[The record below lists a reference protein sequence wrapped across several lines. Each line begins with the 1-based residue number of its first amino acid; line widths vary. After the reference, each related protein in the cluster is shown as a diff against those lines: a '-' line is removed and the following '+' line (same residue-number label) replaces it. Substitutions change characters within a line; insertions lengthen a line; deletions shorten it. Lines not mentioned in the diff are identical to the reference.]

1 MENKIAWEKY
11 PEGNKREEVFQFAGI
26 TASLFLI
33 ARQSASALLL
43 LWRKQKKQVL

>member
-11 PEGNKREEVFQFAGI
+11 PEGNKRKYFSSQRI